1 MNIAAVEPPPAPPTL
16 TALLSWDLPPLPILP
31 IAGIVMAGLYCWGL
45 IRMHRR
51 GIEWSRGR
59 SSSFLIGCVALVL
72 VTGLQVER
80 YGYSLFSVFM
90 FQHLTLSMLV
100 PPLLVVGS
108 PGRLLLRATSH
119 HGVGRWVLI
128 AALTGLRSRAGRIAL
143 HPGLTIPLFLFSYYG
158 LYLSSIFDAL
168 AVTEIGHVSMEV
180 FFFASG
186 LLFIIP
192 VLAVG
197 PLPVRQSNL
206 GRLFDLFVEMPLHVF
221 FGVILMM
228 SSTPMLATFA
238 SPPPGWGVDPVDDQK
253 LAGALAWS
261 YGEPVALLVVLI
273 FCIQWNR
280 DEKNESAAADRRADE
295 DGYSELNADND
306 FLKKIGTET
315 RAPAADR

>member
-1 MNIAAVEPPPAPPTL
+1 MNLAAVDPPQAPPTL
-16 TALLSWDLPPLPILP
+16 TALLSWDVPPLPILP

-45 IRMHRR
+45 RRIRRS
-51 GIEWSRGR
+51 GIEWSRWR
-59 SSSFLIGCVALVL
+59 SASFLLGCAALVL
-72 VTGLQVER
+72 VTGLQIER

-90 FQHLTLSMLV
+90 FQHLTLSMTI

-108 PGRLLLRATSH
+108 PGRLLLRATAH
-119 HGVGRWVLI
+119 HGAGRWVLI
-128 AALTGLRSRAGRIAL
+128 AALTGLRSRAGRILL
-143 HPGLTIPLFLFSYYG
+143 HPGVTIPLFLFSYYG

-168 AVTEIGHVSMEV
+168 AVTKTGHVSMEI

-197 PLPVRQSNL
+197 PLPIRQSNL
-206 GRLFDLFVEMPLHVF
+206 GRMFDLFVEMPLHVF

-228 SSTPMLATFA
+228 TSTPMLTAFA
-238 SPPPGWGVDPVDDQK
+238 SPPPGWDIDPVADQK

-273 FCIQWNR
+273 FCIRWNR
-280 DEKNESAAADRRADE
+280 DEKDQSALADRQAEE
-295 DGYSELNADND
+295 DGYSELNAYND
-306 FLKKIGTET
+306 FLKQISTET
-315 RAPAADR
+315 HPRT

>member
-1 MNIAAVEPPPAPPTL
+1 MNIAAVDPPPAPPTL
-16 TALLSWDLPPLPILP
+16 AALLSWDLPPLPILP

-45 IRMHRR
+45 HRIRRR
-51 GIEWSRGR
+51 GIEWSRWR
-59 SSSFLIGCVALVL
+59 SASFLLGCAALVL
-72 VTGLQVER
+72 VTGLQIER

-90 FQHLTLSMLV
+90 FQHLTLSMTI

-119 HGVGRWVLI
+119 HGAGRWVLI

-158 LYLSSIFDAL
+158 LYLSSIFDTL
-168 AVTEIGHVSMEV
+168 AVTEIGHVSMEI

-197 PLPVRQSNL
+197 PLPIRQSNL
-206 GRLFDLFVEMPLHVF
+206 GRMFDLFVEMPLHVF

-228 SSTPMLATFA
+228 TSTPMLATFA
-238 SPPPGWGVDPVDDQK
+238 SPPPSWGVDPVADQK

-273 FCIQWNR
+273 FCIRWNR
-280 DEKNESAAADRRADE
+280 DEKDESGAADRQAEE
-295 DGYSELNADND
+295 DGYSELNAYND

-315 RAPAADR
+315 RPRT

>member
-1 MNIAAVEPPPAPPTL
+1 MNIAAVTPPEGPPTL
-16 TALLSWDLPPLPILP
+16 AALLSFDLPPLPILP

-45 IRMHRR
+45 YRIRGR
-51 GIEWSRGR
+51 GIAWSRWR
-59 SSSFLIGCVALVL
+59 SASFLLGCAALVL

-90 FQHLTLSMLV
+90 FQHLTLSMTI

-108 PGRLLLRATSH
+108 PGRLLLRATAH
-119 HGVGRWVLI
+119 HGAGRWVLI

-158 LYLSSIFDAL
+158 LYLSSIFDVL
-168 AVTEIGHVSMEV
+168 AITVIGHVSMEI

-228 SSTPMLATFA
+228 TSTPMLAAFA
-238 SPPPGWGVDPVDDQK
+238 SPPPQWGIDPVADQK

-273 FCIQWNR
+273 FCIRWNR
-280 DEKNESAAADRRADE
+280 DEKDQSAAADRQAEE
-295 DGYSELNADND
+295 DGYSELNAYND
-306 FLKKIGTET
+306 FLKKIGSDSET
-315 RAPAADR
+315 SQRT

>member
-1 MNIAAVEPPPAPPTL
+1 MNIAAVDPPQAPPTL
-16 TALLSWDLPPLPILP
+16 AALLSWDLPPLPILP

-45 IRMHRR
+45 IRIQRR

-59 SSSFLIGCVALVL
+59 SFSFLIGCAALVL

-90 FQHLTLSMLV
+90 FQHLTLSMTI

-108 PGRLLLRATSH
+108 PGRLLLRATAH
-119 HGVGRWVLI
+119 HGAGRWVLI

-158 LYLSSIFDAL
+158 LYLSSIFDVL
-168 AVTEIGHVSMEV
+168 AVTVIGHVSMEI

-238 SPPPGWGVDPVDDQK
+238 SPPPQWGVDPVADQK

-273 FCIQWNR
+273 FCIRWNR
-280 DEKNESAAADRRADE
+280 DEKEESAAADRHAEE
-295 DGYSELNADND
+295 DGYSELNAYND
-306 FLKKIGTET
+306 FLKKIGSET
-315 RAPAADR
+315 SQRT

>member
-1 MNIAAVEPPPAPPTL
+1 
-16 TALLSWDLPPLPILP
+16 
-31 IAGIVMAGLYCWGL
+31 MAGLYCWGL
-45 IRMHRR
+45 YRVRGR
-51 GIEWSRGR
+51 GIAWSRWR
-59 SSSFLIGCVALVL
+59 SASFLLGCAALVL
-72 VTGLQVER
+72 VTGLQIER

-90 FQHLTLSMLV
+90 FQHLTLSMTI

-108 PGRLLLRATSH
+108 PGRLLLRATAH
-119 HGVGRWVLI
+119 HGAGRWVLI

-158 LYLSSIFDAL
+158 LYLSSIFDVL
-168 AVTEIGHVSMEV
+168 AITVIGHVSMEI

-238 SPPPGWGVDPVDDQK
+238 FPPRNGASIRYPIKSSPERWRGPTANRSPY
-253 LAGALAWS
+253 WS
-261 YGEPVALLVVLI
+261 CSSSAFNGTGTKKR
-273 FCIQWNR
+273 NR
-280 DEKNESAAADRRADE
+280 PSRIAKPKRTDTAN
-295 DGYSELNADND
+295 
-306 FLKKIGTET
+306 
-315 RAPAADR
+315 

>member
-1 MNIAAVEPPPAPPTL
+1 MNILAVDQPQVPPTL
-16 TALLSWDLPPLPILP
+16 TTLLSWHPPPLPILP
-31 IAGIVMAGLYCWGL
+31 IAGIAMAGLYCWGL
-45 IRMHRR
+45 TRIHRL

-59 SSSFLIGCVALVL
+59 SFSFLIGCAVLVL
-72 VTGLQVER
+72 VTGPQIEC

-90 FQHLTLSMLV
+90 FQHLTLSMLI

-119 HGVGRWVLI
+119 HGIGRWVLI
-128 AALTGLRSRAGRIAL
+128 AALTGLRSRAGRMAL

-168 AVTEIGHVSMEV
+168 AVTDIGHVSMEV
-180 FFFASG
+180 FFVASG
-186 LLFIIP
+186 LLFIVP

-197 PLPVRQSNL
+197 PLPIRQSNL

-238 SPPPGWGVDPVDDQK
+238 SPPPNWGVDPVADQK

-273 FCIQWNR
+273 FCIRWNK
-280 DEKNESAAADRRADE
+280 DEKDESAAADRQAEE
-295 DGYSELNADND
+295 DGYSELNAYND
-306 FLKKIGTET
+306 FLEKIATEN
-315 RAPAADR
+315 RSRPRP